1 VLEQAH
7 WAPLRERTWLA
18 HVAFAAYHLLV
29 LGSLL
34 AWPWLVALFLVLV
47 ATSITWRR
55 MVRDANSLAP
65 AIASHMVADLGAMLA
80 AWFRLGG

>member
-1 VLEQAH
+1 
-7 WAPLRERTWLA
+7 
-18 HVAFAAYHLLV
+18 
-29 LGSLL
+29 
-34 AWPWLVALFLVLV
+34 
-47 ATSITWRR
+47 